1 MKNRVAVIFDMDGV
15 ILNSEPIY
23 REAWRK
29 AAAELGFAVS
39 EDLYARVVGRN
50 DRDSEAI
57 VASVFGDQFPL
68 DDFRGRWR
76 GHWNSHLRDH
86 GIPVKTGVAEILDFL
101 DERGIRKAIATSTI
115 RRSALQCLGDLSRRF
130 DAIVAGDEVKRGK
143 PAPDI
148 YLLAAERLD
157 TGPKHC
163 WVIEDAEAGVEAAH
177 AAGMKPIIV
186 PDLRQPSAEICAL
199 AECVCESMSEVHEVL
214 ARKL

>member
-1 MKNRVAVIFDMDGV
+1 MKAAVIFDMDGV

-23 REAWRK
+23 RESWRR

-57 VASVFGDQFPL
+57 VAAVFGEQFPM
-68 DDFRGRWR
+68 DEFRDRWR
-76 GHWNSHLRDH
+76 AHWDTHLRDH
-86 GIPVKTGVAEILDFL
+86 GVPVKKGVAEILDFL
-101 DERGIRKAIATSTI
+101 EDRGIPKAIATSTV
-115 RRSALQCLGDLSRRF
+115 RRSALQCLGTLSLRF
-130 DAIVAGDEVKRGK
+130 DAIVAGDEVARGK

-148 YLLAAERLD
+148 FLRAAEKLAANPAD
-157 TGPKHC
+157 C
-163 WVIEDAEAGVEAAH
+163 WVIEDAEAGVQAAH

-186 PDLRQPSAEICAL
+186 PDLRRPSEEICAL